1 MLLQTVDLLRNK
13 DGVLLLL
20 YLFNRLTILK
30 ASSKII
36 FLSVNNMLKLMLIRE
51 PVFENDL

>member
-1 MLLQTVDLLRNK
+1 MLLQAVGLLRNK
-13 DGVLLLL
+13 DGVLHLL